1 MPVLLSGNGP
11 LEKKSPRSP
20 CPPWLTSVSGSSFV
34 PRRSGRF
41 SRAEYYSEVPS
52 TTRYFGLILIVLGVA
67 SYMLTG
73 RSSVTAL
80 IPAIF
85 GAVLVICALIA
96 RNESARK
103 HAMHAA
109 VAIGLIGALAS
120 LGRGVP
126 AALAGDAAR
135 PAVLSQLIMGV
146 LLLIYV
152 GLGVQ
157 SFIAA
162 RRAR

>member
-1 MPVLLSGNGP
+1 
-11 LEKKSPRSP
+11 
-20 CPPWLTSVSGSSFV
+20 V
-34 PRRSGRF
+34 P
-41 SRAEYYSEVPS
+41 A

-67 SYMLTG
+67 SYVLTG
-73 RSSVTAL
+73 RTSVTAL
-80 IPAIF
+80 IPALF
-85 GAVLVICALIA
+85 GAVLVICALVA
-96 RNESARK
+96 RNEAARK

-109 VAIGLIGALAS
+109 VAVGLIGALAA

-126 AALAGDAAR
+126 AALDGGATR
-135 PAVLSQLIMGV
+135 PAVLSQLAMGV

-162 RRAR
+162 RKARMGS

>member
-1 MPVLLSGNGP
+1 
-11 LEKKSPRSP
+11 
-20 CPPWLTSVSGSSFV
+20 V
-34 PRRSGRF
+34 PT
-41 SRAEYYSEVPS
+41 

-67 SYMLTG
+67 SYWLTG
-73 RSSVTAL
+73 RTSVTAL
-80 IPAIF
+80 IPAAF
-85 GAVLVICALIA
+85 GAVLLVCALVA
-96 RNESARK
+96 RGESARK

-109 VAIGLIGALAS
+109 VAVGLIGALAA

-126 AALAGDAAR
+126 AALAGGADR
-135 PAVLSQLIMGV
+135 PAVMSQLVMGV

-162 RRAR
+162 RRARMGR

>member
-1 MPVLLSGNGP
+1 
-11 LEKKSPRSP
+11 
-20 CPPWLTSVSGSSFV
+20 
-34 PRRSGRF
+34 
-41 SRAEYYSEVPS
+41 VPS

-73 RSSVTAL
+73 RTSVTAL

-85 GAVLVICALIA
+85 GAVLVVCALIA
-96 RNESARK
+96 RKETARK

-109 VAIGLIGALAS
+109 VAVGLLGTLAA
-120 LGRGVP
+120 LGRGIP
-126 AALAGDAAR
+126 AASSGGAAR
-135 PAVLSQLIMGV
+135 PAVLSQLVMGV

-152 GLGVQ
+152 ALGVQ

-162 RRAR
+162 RKARMGR

>member
-1 MPVLLSGNGP
+1 
-11 LEKKSPRSP
+11 
-20 CPPWLTSVSGSSFV
+20 V
-34 PRRSGRF
+34 P
-41 SRAEYYSEVPS
+41 A

-80 IPAIF
+80 IPALF
-85 GAVLVICALIA
+85 GAVLVICALVA
-96 RNESARK
+96 RSEAARR

-109 VAIGLIGALAS
+109 VAVGLIGALAA

-126 AALAGDAAR
+126 AALSGGAMR
-135 PAVLSQLIMGV
+135 PAVLSQLVMGV
-146 LLLIYV
+146 LLVIYV

-162 RRAR
+162 RKARMGR